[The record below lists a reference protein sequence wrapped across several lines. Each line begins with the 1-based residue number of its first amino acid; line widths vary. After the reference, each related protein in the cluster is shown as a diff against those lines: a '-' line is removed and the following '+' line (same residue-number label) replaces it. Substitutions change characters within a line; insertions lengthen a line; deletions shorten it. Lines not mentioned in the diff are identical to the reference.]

1 VSPPQHSVFTV
12 GHSNHSPEA
21 FTGLLLRHGVEEV
34 FDVRS
39 SPYSRYTPQFNQ
51 GDLTGILS
59 RAGETG
65 IEYTFLGAELGGR
78 PADRSCYDAD
88 GRVLYERLA
97 DTDLFD
103 DGIRRVMRAAD
114 ERRVALMCSEKEP
127 LDCHRALLIAM
138 ALADRGAAVGHILAD
153 GVLEDHDE
161 AMDRLIDGFKLPRH
175 GDMFRSRDDVIADAL
190 SRQAKKVAYVGEKPL
205 AGGDWGDAF

>member
-1 VSPPQHSVFTV
+1 
-12 GHSNHSPEA
+12 
-21 FTGLLLRHGVEEV
+21 
-34 FDVRS
+34 
-39 SPYSRYTPQFNQ
+39 
-51 GDLTGILS
+51 
-59 RAGETG
+59 
-65 IEYTFLGAELGGR
+65 
-78 PADRSCYDAD
+78 
-88 GRVLYERLA
+88 
-97 DTDLFD
+97 
-103 DGIRRVMRAAD
+103 MRAAD

-138 ALADRGAAVGHILAD
+138 VLADRGAAVGHILAD

-190 SRQAKKVAYVGEKPL
+190 ARQAKKVAYVGDKPP